1 MQKGKFSALSWR
13 ENALFCLFIF
23 LLLTNAVRWNEVF
36 LLDPSGGN
44 SFCPVCSLLKEK
56 YAEQCMMLWD
66 KGEVPVRR
74 KLISASSSVSV
85 RYSSFRLELITHW
98 GICEMPSFVPEW
110 NISSLLCSSGW
121 KTHPMCQ
128 VQLALH
134 YSFLNSLY
142 VLYQTIMWIF
152 FSLTSVLDVF

>member
-1 MQKGKFSALSWR
+1 MQKGKFSSLSWR
-13 ENALFCLFIF
+13 EKCFILFVYLSFINKCCKMKWSVLTWSKWRKLFLSRIQI
-23 LLLTNAVRWNEVF
+23 AE
-36 LLDPSGGN
+36 
-44 SFCPVCSLLKEK
+44 KK

-128 VQLALH
+128 MQLALR

-152 FSLTSVLDVF
+152 FSLISVLGVF